1 MLLVILTC
9 LSSDGHGLNSGGVT
23 GERWRHA
30 FGRAAAVAI
39 PLRALFEH
47 PKNVVP
53 RPCGQQTK
61 ITLQRATRKSNVI
74 TPRKYTASFMG
85 LYIIRH
91 DCPYIISLYKAFP

>member
-53 RPCGQQTK
+53 RSDVANKTINQN
-61 ITLQRATRKSNVI
+61 ATRKFKIKS
-74 TPRKYTASFMG
+74 G
-85 LYIIRH
+85 LI
-91 DCPYIISLYKAFP
+91 KG